1 MFRAAILTVSDSAFA
16 GKRSDSTGPMIR
28 KFLQL
33 TGRFSI
39 QEEKIVP
46 DEVDAIAIALSAW
59 CDSGSCD
66 LIVTT
71 GGTGLSPRDVTP
83 EATLKVIEREIPG
96 MGEAMRLQGLRN
108 TSRAMLSRAV
118 CGARKNTLIVNLPGS
133 PGGVRDGL
141 EAVSDVLE
149 HAIKKLQG
157 DTSRCSG

>member
-28 KFLQL
+28 EFLQL

-83 EATLKVIEREIPG
+83 EATLKVIDREIPG